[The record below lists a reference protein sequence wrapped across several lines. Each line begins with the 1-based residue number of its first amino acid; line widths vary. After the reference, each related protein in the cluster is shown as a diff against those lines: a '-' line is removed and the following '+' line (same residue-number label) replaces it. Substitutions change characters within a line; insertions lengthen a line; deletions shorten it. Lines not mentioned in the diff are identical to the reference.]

1 LGTSKVKQIFCLTF
15 LSLNPLEL
23 ILLHLIYVSLF
34 KLFMRIESIV
44 IENYKVFKK
53 ATVKGLP
60 KMAVLLGTNG
70 SGKST
75 FFDVFGFLSD
85 SLQNNVTIALNRRGG
100 FQEVI
105 TRGCDPNKD
114 FIKFEIKFRNQV
126 SETEKTPIVTYSLEI
141 GFIRGKAFINREIL
155 KYRRGQRTGAPWH
168 FLDFRN
174 GEGNAITNE
183 DEYGNEGVTAI
194 RVNQK
199 VTSPDILAIKG
210 LGQFEQFKA
219 ISAFRSLLERWYV
232 SNFKIE
238 YGRNVSD
245 TGISNHLSVDGDNLA
260 QVTKFMYDYHRELF
274 NSILKKLPSRIPGIN
289 EVEAKETEDGRIIL
303 RFKDQNFKDPFVAR
317 YVSDGTIK
325 MFAYMILLHD
335 PEPHPLL
342 CIEEPENFLHPDL
355 LLQLCEEIREY
366 SDRGGQVFVS
376 SHSPDFV
383 NGLRI
388 EELFFLVKEDGFTS
402 IKAAKDDPLTR
413 ELAKENELGWLW
425 RNKYINGAN
434 L

>member
-1 LGTSKVKQIFCLTF
+1 
-15 LSLNPLEL
+15 
-23 ILLHLIYVSLF
+23 
-34 KLFMRIESIV
+34 MRIESIT
-44 IENYKVFKK
+44 IENFKVFKK
-53 ATVKGLP
+53 TTVRNLP
-60 KMAVLLGTNG
+60 KMAVLVGTNG

-85 SLQNNVTIALNRRGG
+85 ALHNNVTIALNRRGG

-105 TRGCDPNKD
+105 TRGCDINKD
-114 FIKFEIKFRNQV
+114 LIKFEIKFRNQV
-126 SETEKTPIVTYSLEI
+126 GELEKTPRVTYSLEI
-141 GFIRGKAFINREIL
+141 GFSFGKAYINREVL

-168 FLDFRN
+168 FLDFSK

-183 DEYGNEGVTAI
+183 DEYGNEGVQAK
-194 RVNQK
+194 RVSQK

-219 ISAFRSLLERWYV
+219 ISAFRALLEKWYV

-238 YGRNVSD
+238 YGRNISD
-245 TGISNHLSVDGDNLA
+245 TGISNHLSVTGDNLA
-260 QVTKFMYDYHRELF
+260 QVTKYMFDYHRSLF
-274 NSILKKLPSRIPGIN
+274 DKILHKLPQRIPGIN
-289 EVEAKETEDGRIIL
+289 QVAAKETEDGRIVL
-303 RFKDQNFKDPFVAR
+303 KFQDQNFKDPFVAR

-325 MFAYMILLHD
+325 MFAYMMLLHD

-366 SDRGGQVFVS
+366 SERGGQVFVS

-383 NGLRI
+383 NGLKV
-388 EELFFLVKEDGFTS
+388 EELFFLVKENGFTT
-402 IKAAKDDPLTR
+402 IKSAHDDPVVR
-413 ELAKENELGWLW
+413 ELSQENQLGWLW
-425 RNKYINGAN
+425 RNHYIKGAN

>member
-1 LGTSKVKQIFCLTF
+1 
-15 LSLNPLEL
+15 
-23 ILLHLIYVSLF
+23 
-34 KLFMRIESIV
+34 MRIESLT
-44 IENYKVFKK
+44 IENFKVFKK
-53 ATVKGLP
+53 TTINDLP

-100 FQEVI
+100 FHEVI
-105 TRGCDPNKD
+105 TRGCNVDKD
-114 FIKFEIKFRNQV
+114 LIKFEIKFRNQ
-126 SETEKTPIVTYSLEI
+126 SNNSEKTPRVTYSLEI
-141 GFIRGKAFINREIL
+141 GFEKGKAYINREIL

-168 FLDFRN
+168 FLDFSK

-183 DEYGNEGVTAI
+183 DEYGNEGAEAKKVS
-194 RVNQK
+194 QK

-219 ISAFRSLLERWYV
+219 ISSFRTLLEKWYV

-238 YGRNVSD
+238 YGRNISD
-245 TGISNHLSVDGDNLA
+245 TGISSHLSVTGDNLA
-260 QVTKFMYDYHRELF
+260 QVTKYMYDYHREVF
-274 NSILKKLPSRIPGIN
+274 DKILNKLPQRIPGIN
-289 EVEAKETEDGRIIL
+289 QVEAKETEDGRIIL
-303 RFKDQNFKDPFVAR
+303 RFQDKNFEDPFVAR

-325 MFAYMILLHD
+325 MFAYMVLLHD

-366 SDRGGQVFVS
+366 SERGGQVFVS
-376 SHSPDFV
+376 THSPDFV
-383 NGLRI
+383 NGLQLD
-388 EELFFLVKEDGFTS
+388 ELFFIAKDTGFSTIKASKEDELVKELS
-402 IKAAKDDPLTR
+402 KD
-413 ELAKENELGWLW
+413 NQLGWLW
-425 RNKYINGAN
+425 RNHYIKGAN

>member
-1 LGTSKVKQIFCLTF
+1 
-15 LSLNPLEL
+15 
-23 ILLHLIYVSLF
+23 
-34 KLFMRIESIV
+34 MRIESIT
-44 IENYKVFKK
+44 IDNFKVFKK
-53 ATVKGLP
+53 TTIKNLP

-85 SLQNNVTIALNRRGG
+85 SLQNNVTIALNKRGG

-105 TRGCDPNKD
+105 SRGCDINKD
-114 FIKFEIKFRNQV
+114 QIKFEIKFRNQV
-126 SETEKTPIVTYSLEI
+126 NEVEKSPIVTYVLEI
-141 GFIRGKAFINREIL
+141 GFKQGKAIINREVL

-168 FLDFRN
+168 FLDFSN

-183 DEYGNEGVTAI
+183 DEYGNEGVEAK
-194 RVNQK
+194 RVSQK

-219 ISAFRSLLERWYV
+219 ISAFRALLEKWYV

-238 YGRNVSD
+238 YGRNISD
-245 TGISNHLSVDGDNLA
+245 TGISNHLSVTGDNLA
-260 QVTKFMYDYHRELF
+260 QVTKYMYDYHRHLF
-274 NSILKKLPSRIPGIN
+274 NDILRKLPQRIPGLN
-289 EVEAKETEDGRIIL
+289 QVEAKETEDGRIIL
-303 RFKDQNFKDPFVAR
+303 RFQDQNFKDPFVAR

-366 SDRGGQVFVS
+366 SERGGQVFVS

-383 NGLRI
+383 NGLKI
-388 EELFFLVKEDGFTS
+388 DELFFLVKESGYST
-402 IKAAKDDPLTR
+402 IKAAKEDEMVKQLS
-413 ELAKENELGWLW
+413 KENELGWLW
-425 RNKYINGAN
+425 RNHYIKGAN

>member
-1 LGTSKVKQIFCLTF
+1 
-15 LSLNPLEL
+15 
-23 ILLHLIYVSLF
+23 
-34 KLFMRIESIV
+34 MRIESIT
-44 IENYKVFKK
+44 IENFKVFKK
-53 ATVKGLP
+53 TTVRNLP
-60 KMAVLLGTNG
+60 KMAVLVGTNG

-85 SLQNNVTIALNRRGG
+85 ALHNNVTIALNRRGG

-105 TRGCDPNKD
+105 TRGCDINKD
-114 FIKFEIKFRNQV
+114 LIKFEIKFRNQV
-126 SETEKTPIVTYSLEI
+126 GELEKTPRVTYSLEI
-141 GFIRGKAFINREIL
+141 GFSFGKAYINREVL

-168 FLDFRN
+168 FLDFSK

-183 DEYGNEGVTAI
+183 DEYGNEGVQAK
-194 RVNQK
+194 RVSQK

-210 LGQFEQFKA
+210 LGQFKA
-219 ISAFRSLLERWYV
+219 ISAFRALLEKWYV

-238 YGRNVSD
+238 YGRNISD
-245 TGISNHLSVDGDNLA
+245 TGISNHLSVTGDNLA
-260 QVTKFMYDYHRELF
+260 QVTKYMFDYHRSLF
-274 NSILKKLPSRIPGIN
+274 DKILHKLPQRIPGIN
-289 EVEAKETEDGRIIL
+289 QVAAKETEDGRIVL
-303 RFKDQNFKDPFVAR
+303 KFQDQNFKDPFVAR

-325 MFAYMILLHD
+325 MFAYMMLLHD

-366 SDRGGQVFVS
+366 SERGGQVFVS

-383 NGLRI
+383 NGLKV
-388 EELFFLVKEDGFTS
+388 EELFFLVKENGFTT
-402 IKAAKDDPLTR
+402 IKSAHDDPVVR
-413 ELAKENELGWLW
+413 ELSQENQLGWLW
-425 RNKYINGAN
+425 RNHYIKGAN

>member
-1 LGTSKVKQIFCLTF
+1 
-15 LSLNPLEL
+15 
-23 ILLHLIYVSLF
+23 
-34 KLFMRIESIV
+34 MRIESIT
-44 IENYKVFKK
+44 IENFKVFKK
-53 ATVKGLP
+53 TTLKDLP
-60 KMAVLLGTNG
+60 KMAVLVGANG
-70 SGKST
+70 SGKTT

-85 SLQNNVTIALNRRGG
+85 SLQNNITIALNKRGG

-105 TRGCDPNKD
+105 TRGCDINKD
-114 FIKFEIKFRNQV
+114 FIKFEIKFRNHV
-126 SETEKTPIVTYSLEI
+126 SEGGKTPKVTYYLEI
-141 GFIRGKAFINREIL
+141 GFKQGKAYINREVL

-168 FLDFRN
+168 FLDFKR
-174 GEGNAITNE
+174 GEGSAIINE
-183 DEYGNEGVTAI
+183 DKYGSEGVQAE

-219 ISAFRSLLERWYV
+219 ISAFRSLLEKWYV

-238 YGRNVSD
+238 YGRNISD
-245 TGISNHLSVDGDNLA
+245 TGISNHLSVTGDNLA
-260 QVTKFMYDYHRELF
+260 QVTKYMYDYHRDLF
-274 NSILKKLPSRIPGIN
+274 ESILRKLPQRIPGIN
-289 EVEAKETEDGRIIL
+289 QVEAKETEDGRIIL
-303 RFKDQNFKDPFVAR
+303 KFQDKNFEDPFVAR

-366 SDRGGQVFVS
+366 SERGGQVFVS

-383 NGLRI
+383 NGLNI
-388 EELFFLVKEDGFTS
+388 EELLFLVKENGYTT
-402 IKAAKDDPLTR
+402 IKAAKDDEIVK
-413 ELAKENELGWLW
+413 ELSHSNQLGWLW
-425 RNKYINGAN
+425 RNHYIQGAN

>member
-1 LGTSKVKQIFCLTF
+1 
-15 LSLNPLEL
+15 
-23 ILLHLIYVSLF
+23 
-34 KLFMRIESIV
+34 MRIENIT
-44 IENYKVFKK
+44 IENFKVFKK
-53 ATVKGLP
+53 TSIKDLP
-60 KMAVLLGTNG
+60 KMAVLLGSNG

-85 SLQNNVTIALNRRGG
+85 SLQNNVTIALNKRGG

-105 TRGCDPNKD
+105 TRGCDITKD
-114 FIKFEIKFRNQV
+114 LIKFEIRFRNQENENDKAP
-126 SETEKTPIVTYSLEI
+126 SVTYSLAI
-141 GFIRGKAFINREIL
+141 GFKSGKAYIDREVL
-155 KYRRGQRTGAPWH
+155 KYRRGQRGAPWH

-174 GEGNAITNE
+174 GEGYAITNE
-183 DEYGNEGVTAI
+183 EEYGNAGVEAK

-219 ISAFRSLLERWYV
+219 ISSFRSLLEKWYV

-238 YGRNVSD
+238 YGRNISD
-245 TGISNHLSVDGDNLA
+245 TGISNHLSVTGDNLA
-260 QVTKFMYDYHRELF
+260 QVTKYMYDYHKELF
-274 NSILKKLPSRIPGIN
+274 TKILEKLPKRIPGIN
-289 EVEAKETEDGRIIL
+289 KVEAKETEDGRIIL
-303 RFKDQNFKDPFVAR
+303 KFQDQNFKDPFVAR

-335 PEPHPLL
+335 PDPHPLL

-366 SDRGGQVFVS
+366 SERGGQVFVS

-383 NGLRI
+383 NGLKI
-388 EELFFLVKEDGFTS
+388 EELFFLVKGDGFTS
-402 IKAAKDDPLTR
+402 IKSAKED
-413 ELAKENELGWLW
+413 ELVAELSKENELGWLW
-425 RNKYINGAN
+425 RNHYIKGAN